1 MAIDGENMPI
11 QGRII
16 PLEEQKNPYAFFL
29 GRLDKSL
36 ERNQLF
42 NFLTQH
48 VYVTK
53 LDMPRSRNR
62 DLQNRG
68 FCYVHCKT
76 IEQAQKMLS
85 MPTIE
90 IFGRTCYIHK
100 YDDRRSYNPDASQAG
115 SFYSNYSSY
124 QSSLVGSNRSSRAQ
138 SPERGENPEEA
149 LARQQAAANKLQS
162 DGLPNPSVKPR
173 PKPTPLVLGDE
184 AKTFHIDSEATP
196 TVAKVQ
202 GFEQHQQNIDP
213 EATPTTNPLTHGK
226 LTFDQF
232 NQIHQQPMTNA
243 GVNFINQ
250 AAAINVP
257 QANIQSN
264 TANPIINPLTNMPM
278 TVEEAKAI
286 LSQSNLQPNY
296 IYNPSIGVQPQMIMQ
311 NIPVQNVIQQPMLV
325 QNQMASTQLSMPVQI
340 PNTVPVS
347 YQQQPVYNQN
357 LAVSAG
363 SNHSYH
369 SVHSQNS
376 GYDQNLVQ
384 MQNLSISGNNLS
396 QAPVGNPNQ
405 PI

>member
-1 MAIDGENMPI
+1 
-11 QGRII
+11 
-16 PLEEQKNPYAFFL
+16 
-29 GRLDKSL
+29 
-36 ERNQLF
+36 
-42 NFLTQH
+42 
-48 VYVTK
+48 
-53 LDMPRSRNR
+53 
-62 DLQNRG
+62 
-68 FCYVHCKT
+68 
-76 IEQAQKMLS
+76 
-85 MPTIE
+85 
-90 IFGRTCYIHK
+90 
-100 YDDRRSYNPDASQAG
+100 
-115 SFYSNYSSY
+115 
-124 QSSLVGSNRSSRAQ
+124 
-138 SPERGENPEEA
+138 
-149 LARQQAAANKLQS
+149 
-162 DGLPNPSVKPR
+162 
-173 PKPTPLVLGDE
+173 VLGDE

-250 AAAINVP
+250 AAAINLP

-384 MQNLSISGNNLS
+384 IQNLSISGNNLS